1 MRTLISRVRK
11 TFWVIQK
18 RKLKANSQSVEGE
31 LYRIIQIHIQAQI
44 ARQRR
49 RGTRKEGRRFGRK
62 EEEKKQPNQEGNSSS
77 PGRRTVSHSL
87 MPNSLQS
94 HGLQLARLLS
104 PWNSPGNSTGM
115 GSHSLL
121 QGIFPTERSNLGLL
135 HYRQM
140 LYHLSYQVSS
150 ISLSLLIIR
159 AFWTRKHFRD
169 H

>member
-94 HGLQLARLLS
+94 HGLQLARLLY

-115 GSHSLL
+115 GSPSLF
-121 QGIFPTERSNLGLL
+121 QYSRTVGIFVFVLSDLSFFLLCFSNFPW
-135 HYRQM
+135 RTF
-140 LYHLSYQVSS
+140 
-150 ISLSLLIIR
+150 
-159 AFWTRKHFRD
+159 FWK
-169 H
+169 